1 MKYNKIFCIGLG
13 KLGLMF
19 SQILA
24 EHNNIVY
31 GYDVNPNIKYKI
43 KNNNPD
49 TEPNLNNLI
58 KKNRKR
64 FFISK
69 NHEHAINNTNATF
82 ILVPTPSKKNYE
94 FDNNFILSSLKQ
106 IGGYLQ
112 NRRKYLI
119 NITSTVN
126 PGSCEYFIKYL
137 EKKFNLKHGREF
149 ILTYNPHLIALGSI
163 YDNVINSDL
172 VIAGSDL
179 PSGHKILKSIY
190 SNIYKKNINKLNFL
204 NLKEAEISKIA
215 INSYVTLKISYTNCL
230 SQIADKEKNINIS
243 KILKTIGQDKRIGN
257 KYLTLG
263 ALYAGP
269 CFPRDNRNFAKYLKK
284 IKVPNHIPITTDK
297 INNIQLNRYIDVYNK
312 IKKNFKNKITV
323 GICGLSYKIN
333 TPITIESPGEKLLNY
348 FNNKN
353 KVIVYD
359 EQYPE
364 IKQKINFYKNIKKF
378 FNQTDVIFICYK
390 NDKFK
395 EIEKFKSNKLKAVI
409 DLWNYI
415 KIKNENILLKKV
427 GIN

>member
-31 GYDVNPNIKYKI
+31 GYDVNPNIKSKI
-43 KNNNPD
+43 KNNNRD
-49 TEPNLNNLI
+49 IEPNLNNLI

-69 NHEHAINNTNATF
+69 NHEHAIKNTNATF
-82 ILVPTPSKKNYE
+82 ILLPTPSKKNYE
-94 FDNNFILSSLKQ
+94 FDNSFILSSLKQ

-112 NRRKYLI
+112 NKKKYLI

-126 PGSCEYFIKYL
+126 PGSCKYFIEYL
-137 EKKFNLKHGREF
+137 EKKFNLKHGTEF

-163 YDNVINSDL
+163 YDNVINNDL

-215 INSYVTLKISYTNCL
+215 INTYVTLKISYSNCL
-230 SQIADKEKNINIS
+230 SQIADKEKNIDVS
-243 KILKTIGQDKRIGN
+243 KILNTIGQDKRIGN

-269 CFPRDNRNFAKYLKK
+269 CFPRDNKNFARYLKK
-284 IKVPNHIPITTDK
+284 INIPNQIPVTTDN
-297 INNIQLNRYIDVYNK
+297 INNIQINRYINVFNELKKK
-312 IKKNFKNKITV
+312 IKKKITV

-333 TPITIESPGEKLLNY
+333 TPITTGSPGEKLLKY
-348 FNNKN
+348 FNKRNR
-353 KVIVYD
+353 VIVYD
-359 EQYPE
+359 ENFS
-364 IKQKINFYKNIKKF
+364 KNKNINIYYKNIEKF
-378 FNQTDVIFICYK
+378 YNESDIIFICYK
-390 NDKFK
+390 NNKFK
-395 EIEKFKSNKLKAVI
+395 KIEKFSSSKTKIII

-415 KIKNENILLKKV
+415 KINKKNIIVKKL